1 MDYIII
7 YNIYHNNHITLLGTI
22 GSYDDNDTIL
32 IKKIIT
38 AYGYSPY
45 YKYDFK

>member
-7 YNIYHNNHITLLGTI
+7 YNIYHNNRIKLLGTI
-22 GSYDDNDTIL
+22 GSYDDNATIL

-38 AYGYSPY
+38 ALYGYSLIHNTI
-45 YKYDFK
+45 